1 MDAMKAGQTA
11 VKWGARSW
19 KVEWTAVRM
28 AGWKVARMVLQRHLG
43 TRLGG
48 MRAGQTAVYWD
59 VMKPKDAKMAE

>member
-1 MDAMKAGQTA
+1 MVAM
-11 VKWGARSW
+11 
-19 KVEWTAVRM
+19 TAVRM

-59 VMKPKDAKMAE
+59 VMKPKDAKTAE